1 MKIKCSGSFSGHLG
15 KHRTPK
21 CTLNQ
26 KCPLFPFVACIHKVC
41 LFSASETFFGQGP
54 FSSWLLYP
62 DREKAV
68 TGNEGDDGLLACAH
82 LLLYWFSINLLPAL
96 SKPLTLPQGRVLLG
110 RVPGCSAC
118 PPPGPQCPGAEYKAQ
133 HGLNAHG
140 ATSGTWPRPA
150 KSSNHFTHPP
160 PPPVLS
166 NALKTGLNCNHILKY
181 ILAAQNGQLDVFM
194 NRYCLSI
201 NS

>member
-26 KCPLFPFVACIHKVC
+26 KCQLFSIVACIHKVC
-41 LFSASETFFGQGP
+41 LFSASKTFFGQGP

-68 TGNEGDDGLLACAH
+68 TGNEGDDGFLACAH

-118 PPPGPQCPGAEYKAQ
+118 PPPGPQCPAPQCTKPSTAWMPTG
-133 HGLNAHG
+133 
-140 ATSGTWPRPA
+140 RPA
-150 KSSNHFTHPP
+150 GRGHDLRSHPTTSPTHPHP
-160 PPPVLS
+160 QSYPML
-166 NALKTGLNCNHILKY
+166 
-181 ILAAQNGQLDVFM
+181 
-194 NRYCLSI
+194 
-201 NS
+201 

>member
-1 MKIKCSGSFSGHLG
+1 M
-15 KHRTPK
+15 
-21 CTLNQ
+21 
-26 KCPLFPFVACIHKVC
+26 
-41 LFSASETFFGQGP
+41 TFFCKGP
-54 FSSWLLYP
+54 FSLWLLYP

-118 PPPGPQCPGAEYKAQ
+118 PPPPPQCPGAQYKAQ

-166 NALKTGLNCNHILKY
+166 NALKTGLNCDHSLKY
-181 ILAAQNGQLDVFM
+181 ILDAQNGQLSLRVHEKNFSFNQLVIDGTKNPLGTKPSSSV
-194 NRYCLSI
+194 NIISLSFWVVLSSDLQFASCI
-201 NS
+201 NLHVR